1 MPHAGGD
8 DTVIRLVKLS
18 SDVLPS
24 LQTVAMVDGSHEGIT
39 IGRDRSFTPRLRLPS
54 MEISKHH
61 ARIFTIARK
70 RHSEISPCFFITD
83 TGSTHGTHIYRP
95 EEDEPQPM
103 HPSSVHRIPR
113 DAFQRLSA
121 ERNASTPLILQHL
134 DLIRFGLQSNIFEV
148 HMHGSAWASCPE
160 CQICPDGSNEI
171 PLAPTASAAKYSE
184 NPAKHL
190 VGPAK
195 TKGDKRRAHQ
205 ESRQH
210 LKLLKEAYVSPA
222 LGSNASPAMA
232 TRYRDRAS
240 ARRERFSEIAQ
251 ARMPT
256 KELDTTRSVVS
267 HPIDASNIGYRM
279 LATMANGAEHIPDQ
293 MPIAPKVSSQRA
305 GLGSEAITESTEYLD
320 YQDHARTIT
329 QRRFTN
335 M

>member
-1 MPHAGGD
+1 MPYAGDD

-39 IGRDRSFTPRLRLPS
+39 IVS
-54 MEISKHH
+54 
-61 ARIFTIARK
+61 
-70 RHSEISPCFFITD
+70 
-83 TGSTHGTHIYRP
+83 STHGTHIYRP
-95 EEDEPQPM
+95 EEEEPQPM
-103 HPSSVHRIPR
+103 RPSSVHRIPR

-121 ERNASTPLILQHL
+121 EKNASTPLILQHL

-171 PLAPTASAAKYSE
+171 PLAPTASAAKHSE
-184 NPAKHL
+184 NPVKHL

-195 TKGDKRRAHQ
+195 TKMDKRRAHQ

-210 LKLLKEAYVSPA
+210 LRLLKEAYVSPDSGLKA
-222 LGSNASPAMA
+222 APEMTAK
-232 TRYRDRAS
+232 YRDRAS
-240 ARRERFSEIAQ
+240 ARRERFPEVVQ
-251 ARMPT
+251 AKMPS
-256 KELDTTRSVVS
+256 KDLDTSRSVAS

-293 MPIAPKVSSQRA
+293 APIASKVSSQRA

-329 QRRFTN
+329 QRRFTG